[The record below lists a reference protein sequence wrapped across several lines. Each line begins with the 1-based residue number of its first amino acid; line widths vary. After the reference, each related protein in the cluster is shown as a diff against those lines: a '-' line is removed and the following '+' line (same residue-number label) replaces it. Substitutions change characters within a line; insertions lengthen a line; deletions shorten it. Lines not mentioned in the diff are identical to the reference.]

1 MFLSPLYAKKTPH
14 VIAKIETL
22 TLGADVTPGDKEVIG
37 LLGGADTNG
46 EVNIKDGTVIQ
57 KAVAKTLSLDDTQKL
72 LADVN
77 NDVTVNIKDATAIQE
92 LK

>member
-1 MFLSPLYAKKTPH
+1 MFLSPLYAKKTAL

-37 LLGGADTNG
+37 LLGDADTNG

-72 LADVN
+72 LADVK
-77 NDVTVNIKDATAIQE
+77 NDGTVNIKDATAIQK